1 MTDIQQKIISLLKED
16 ARRGFEEVAVLLGLD
31 KKAAAKEIAALEN
44 AGVIAKYTAL
54 INEND
59 INSQKVEALIEV
71 KVSPL
76 KTKGFDAI
84 ADEIVKFNEVKS
96 LSLMSGAYDLM
107 VIAEGDSLRAVA
119 NFVSEKLSTLEGV
132 LSTATHF
139 VLKKYKTE
147 GVVLQGNQKEKRLLV
162 QP

>member
-31 KKAAAKEIAALEN
+31 KKAAAKEIAALEK
-44 AGVIAKYTAL
+44 AGVIVKYTAL

-139 VLKKYKTE
+139 VLKKYKPE
-147 GVVLQGNQKEKRLLV
+147 DVVLQGNQNEKRLLV